1 MIAKEKVLGSRKPPL
16 RQNSG
21 KHVVHEP
28 KSILPLVP
36 NDQCLEWEKLPVDL
50 CKEYGLKEYDNV
62 A

>member
-1 MIAKEKVLGSRKPPL
+1 MMIAKEKVLGSRKPPL

-36 NDQCLEWEKLPVDL
+36 NDQFMEWEKLPVDL
-50 CKEYGLKEYDNV
+50 
-62 A
+62 